1 MSKLTLSAAL
11 TGIFFIILGIV
22 LIFDLNA
29 NLVWSVI
36 LLALGLG
43 FEFGVFGKSYG
54 RFVPGGILTTIG
66 VLFLFCSIIG
76 FSYLKFLWPVF
87 VMAPATGLIQAY
99 FASRKKGLLVSAMV
113 LFAMTAFFFGVS
125 FYQTVFLRIVFGVL
139 IIVSGIALLIPK
151 KR

>member
-1 MSKLTLSAAL
+1 MSKVTLSAAL
-11 TGIFFIILGIV
+11 AGIFFIILGIV

-66 VLFLFCSIIG
+66 VLFLF
-76 FSYLKFLWPVF
+76 V
-87 VMAPATGLIQAY
+87 Q
-99 FASRKKGLLVSAMV
+99 LLV
-113 LFAMTAFFFGVS
+113 
-125 FYQTVFLRIVFGVL
+125 FLI
-139 IIVSGIALLIPK
+139 
-151 KR
+151 